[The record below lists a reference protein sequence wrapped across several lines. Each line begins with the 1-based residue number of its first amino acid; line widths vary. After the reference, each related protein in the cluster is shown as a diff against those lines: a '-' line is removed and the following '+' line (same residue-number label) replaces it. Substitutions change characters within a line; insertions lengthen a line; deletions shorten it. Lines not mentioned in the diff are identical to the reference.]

1 MGVENCTFM
10 LSLLQQELKI
20 RDLLPSYLW
29 VKDHHRPEK
38 PGRTT
43 YRINQT
49 HRYRQLGLDKEW
61 LRDALQNSGVK
72 IKEAD
77 RDFFNRWTS
86 GSLRSPL
93 STELNNIIRDYERDP
108 LWTEFQR
115 RLQDAIGLVFTYI
128 RDMVTVDAGGCI
140 DPFKHIFN
148 WIVEEVKVD
157 KNAAAM
163 VNNPLRPR
171 GSYFYDDVRNKF
183 GFVTTAESR

>member
-10 LSLLQQELKI
+10 LSLLQQELNL
-20 RDLLPSYLW
+20 RNQEEL
-29 VKDHHRPEK
+29 
-38 PGRTT
+38 RTVLIKLIGKKGALIM
-43 YRINQT
+43 INGT
-49 HRYRQLGLDKEW
+49 WSYRQLGLDKEW

-115 RLQDAIGLVFTYI
+115 RLQYRLTHTK
-128 RDMVTVDAGGCI
+128 RST
-140 DPFKHIFN
+140 
-148 WIVEEVKVD
+148 
-157 KNAAAM
+157 
-163 VNNPLRPR
+163 
-171 GSYFYDDVRNKF
+171 
-183 GFVTTAESR
+183 